1 MTAATSAVPSAPG
14 ARHAT
19 LEDLAAL
26 LRDQQARKVDIV
38 APAAAIRA
46 QDARLV
52 VDGTEPV
59 LGPDG
64 VTATA
69 GVVRADRCVRPGDRG
84 QARHPRPPTCGSCA
98 SRSLTC
104 TTRT

>member
-59 LGPDG
+59 LDPDG
-64 VTATA
+64 VTAAA
-69 GVVRADRCVRPGDRG
+69 GAYVPTDVCDQGVADSSASRRR
-84 QARHPRPPTCGSCA
+84 TCGSCV
-98 SRSLTC
+98 SRSRTC